1 MSDSI
6 NIITGII
13 ADKLDLTRSVV
24 RAWVESNNYDLMQ
37 LNTISKQ
44 IHYNEI
50 YIPTLVDAIINNK
63 KYQISI
69 Y

>member
-24 RAWVESNNYDLMQ
+24 RAWVKSNNYDLMQ
-37 LNTISKQ
+37 LNTIAKQ
-44 IHYNEI
+44 IHNNVI
-50 YIPTLVDAIINNK
+50 YIPTLVDAIIGNK
-63 KYQISI
+63 KYQISV